1 MANSCQLLETM
12 ARDKEEYSNGPC
24 ASFWRNYSIRDG
36 HTQPGNPKASNELPS
51 KHMDM
56 SPEKARTILHDKE
69 IRGHPL
75 TEKQRGLFGAIA
87 GKKK

>member
-1 MANSCQLLETM
+1 M
-12 ARDKEEYSNGPC
+12 ARDKETYNNGPS
-24 ASFWRNYSIRDG
+24 ASFWKQFSIRDG

-56 SPEKARTILHDKE
+56 SPEKARTILHDKS

-75 TEKQRGLFGAIA
+75 TEKQRGLFGSIA
-87 GKKK
+87 SKGKK

>member
-1 MANSCQLLETM
+1 M
-12 ARDKEEYSNGPC
+12 ARSRDNYGNGPS
-24 ASFWRNYSIRDG
+24 ASFWRNYSIRDE

-69 IRGHPL
+69 VRGHPL
-75 TEKQRGLFGAIA
+75 SEKQRRLFGSIA
-87 GKKK
+87 GKK

>member
-1 MANSCQLLETM
+1 MRSKS
-12 ARDKEEYSNGPC
+12 DYDNGAC
-24 ASFWRNYSIRDG
+24 AEFWKPFSIRDG

-56 SPEKARTILHDKE
+56 SPEKARTILHDKS

-75 TEKQRGLFGAIA
+75 TPKQRGLFGAIA
-87 GKKK
+87 GKGRD